1 MSQLTFIDIFD
12 QIKQEAQSIKD
23 VKRAST
29 EMLIPARPSASAAE
43 LRKQFVTV
51 FNNTGVHLRRID
63 VYRDFISLAARELD
77 LTRIH
82 TQENLDSCRAICAR
96 YSEEDHER
104 FKELFL
110 LMVLSLDAEYHD
122 FLGAVYMD
130 LELGNKRAAQYFTPM
145 SLQKLMARLQLPETI
160 KMIEKEGFVKI
171 SDPASGSAGL
181 VIAYAQCLRENGLNP
196 STAIFAQCID
206 IDPVAADMTFI
217 QLSLCGIA
225 AEVITG
231 DTLRM
236 EFNQSRHTF
245 VYYANDFES
254 KLKFKERVERMR
266 KVIQLMQNKH

>member
-29 EMLIPARPSASAAE
+29 EMLIPAWPSANAAE

-96 YSEEDHER
+96 YSKEDHER

-160 KMIEKEGFVKI
+160 KRIKKEGFVKI

-181 VIAYAQCLRENGLNP
+181 VIAYAHCLRENGLNP